1 MKSLKNKMAK
11 MAIATCLIGAIV
23 LVWGRKEIVNEKSAK
38 NEKVIATQTIE
49 IQENERLHLSVG
61 ADGGQTIFWSPSL
74 KGKAPSQGLLI
85 LNIIYF
91 HYLP

>member
-1 MKSLKNKMAK
+1 M
-11 MAIATCLIGAIV
+11 I
-23 LVWGRKEIVNEKSAK
+23 
-38 NEKVIATQTIE
+38 
-49 IQENERLHLSVG
+49 HLSVG

-74 KGKAPSQGLLI
+74 KVKAPSQGLLI